1 MKTKPFTTTLAALL
15 AAGLLLGSTAGGPA
29 QQFSECL
36 SNRQVQNAVADGQ
49 IMSLGRVLRRAGFE
63 NNWTPVSA
71 EVCDAGG
78 QLVYVVSL
86 RQGNQ
91 VTDAV
96 LDANTGD
103 RL

>member
-1 MKTKPFTTTLAALL
+1 
-15 AAGLLLGSTAGGPA
+15 
-29 QQFSECL
+29 
-36 SNRQVQNAVADGQ
+36 
-49 IMSLGRVLRRAGFE
+49 MSLGRVLRRAGFE